1 MIESKRFGRRQF
13 LKMAGLMLGAGF
25 LGVRSDRASAG
36 ERLPEGTGVR
46 LQTADGGVLTCHVNF
61 VEEPGE
67 WEGCLYWNINSEMPT
82 VNTPAEVGR
91 KEYFLKNGDHFYIV
105 DTTGK
110 WQEVF
115 FPSGKVVPERPEGFV
130 RAVREINTGRMR

>member
-1 MIESKRFGRRQF
+1 MTEMKGRRQF
-13 LKMAGLMLGAGF
+13 LKNAVVAMGGVTLFGLSG
-25 LGVRSDRASAG
+25 SHPS
-36 ERLPEGTGVR
+36 ERGLVEGTGVR

-67 WEGCLYWNINSEMPT
+67 WEGCLYWNINSETPT
-82 VNTPAEVGR
+82 VNTPAEMGR
-91 KEYFLKNGDHFYIV
+91 KEYFLKKGDHFYIA

-130 RAVREINTGRMR
+130 RAMQEINTMRMR